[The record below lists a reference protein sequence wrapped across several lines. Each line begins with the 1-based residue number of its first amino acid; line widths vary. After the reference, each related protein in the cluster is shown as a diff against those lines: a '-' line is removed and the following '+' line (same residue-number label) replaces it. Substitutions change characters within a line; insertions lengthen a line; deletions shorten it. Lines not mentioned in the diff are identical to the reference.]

1 MWVIKCI
8 LKNVRYE
15 MTYET
20 FKSQNINHERWHSR
34 TNSQIPKMKSKLIII
49 AACTTIEMRRN
60 SVKSLL
66 FWEIL
71 QAARACRET
80 IKDRDIQSLSQWDP
94 LCLFLLRRAWLQ
106 SLVFVCVRERVCV
119 SVVLTYIE
127 YLYRVYLFYINV
139 ILWTHASAGVKFGV
153 HPVTSTIRTN
163 GQSEN
168 KKPACQA

>member
-1 MWVIKCI
+1 
-8 LKNVRYE
+8 

-34 TNSQIPKMKSKLIII
+34 TNSQIPKMKSKRIII

-60 SVKSLL
+60 SDKILH
-66 FWEIL
+66 FWESL
-71 QAARACRET
+71 QAAKACRET
-80 IKDRDIQSLSQWDP
+80 IKDRDIQSVTQWDP
-94 LCLFLLRRAWLQ
+94 LCLFLLFLLRRAWLQ
-106 SLVFVCVRERVCV
+106 SLVFLCVRERVCV

-127 YLYRVYLFYINV
+127 FLYRVYHFYINV
-139 ILWTHASAGVKFGV
+139 ILYTHTSAGVKFAGV

-168 KKPACQA
+168 KKPDAFEKWI